1 MSDRVEVGSVC
12 FLRLFFLYRLGKPF
26 FAIVEKICYHSAL
39 VVIGCL
45 ALQAAQISQVV
56 EDHVFSEGDMAVYP
70 AHGVGL
76 IEAIET
82 QTIGGVD
89 QSFYVMKI
97 LDNDMTIMIPTANS
111 ANVGL
116 RAIISG
122 DEVVKVVEIL
132 KQRDVK
138 VTAQTWNRR
147 YREYMEKIKTGSVF
161 EVAVVLRD
169 LFLLKED
176 KDLSYGE
183 RKMLD
188 TAKNLLVKELSLAQQ
203 TEEAKIE
210 KQIEKLFS

>member
-1 MSDRVEVGSVC
+1 
-12 FLRLFFLYRLGKPF
+12 
-26 FAIVEKICYHSAL
+26 
-39 VVIGCL
+39 
-45 ALQAAQISQVV
+45 
-56 EDHVFSEGDMAVYP
+56 MAVYP

-76 IEAIET
+76 IQTIEK

-97 LDNDMTIMIPTANS
+97 LDNDMTIMIPTATS

-116 RAIISG
+116 RAIISD
-122 DEVVKVVEIL
+122 DEVTKVIDIL
-132 KQRDVK
+132 KERDVK

-147 YREYMEKIKTGSVF
+147 YRDYMDKIKTGSVF

-176 KDLSYGE
+176 KELSYGE

-188 TAKNLLVKELSLAQQ
+188 TAKNLLVKELSLAKQMDQ
-203 TEEAKIE
+203 DKVER
-210 KQIEKLFS
+210 QIEKIFC

>member
-1 MSDRVEVGSVC
+1 MSGRIKLSKD
-12 FLRLFFLYRLGKPF
+12 FLRVFFLYGLGKPI

-39 VVIGCL
+39 VVIGCS

-56 EDHVFSEGDMAVYP
+56 EDDVFSEGDMAVYP

-116 RAIISG
+116 RAIISC

-203 TEEAKIE
+203 TEEEKIE